1 MPDTI
6 MTCVICESTFVF
18 GEAEQ
23 KRYARLGFEDPKRC
37 PECRKKKRK
46 QARDPSPRFRK
57 GKSSGYESDSEVG

>member
-1 MPDTI
+1 MPDAM

-57 GKSSGYESDSEVG
+57 VKPSVYGPESEAG